1 MRFVYLTFFLLLFS
15 MPVRAATDT
24 TEGEIL
30 VTIKPLHSLVS
41 AVAGPEQN
49 VALLLTG
56 NYSPHDFALRPS
68 QMRQLQSA
76 KVFFYVGE
84 GLESFLLQVLPSLPN
99 DQLRVAVSHSP
110 SVTLLPSRQAGI
122 WPQQHDDH
130 HNSDHHD
137 AIRNIDDHEH
147 DDHEKTDD
155 HNNHDHAAHDHGGIH
170 DPHIWLDPANAALIA
185 ADIAENL
192 ARAFP
197 ENRSRYIANA
207 ATLQSKLAALDT
219 TLQAR
224 LEPVKGKPFIQFH
237 DSVQYFEARYG
248 LKGLGAINLEPDD
261 SPSARRIGDIQNLIA
276 DQNVRCVFR
285 EPQYSDRLVRIVI
298 ADSGASSATLDPLG
312 VPFSPGPELYFQMM
326 EGIATAMRECLGSTA
341 P

>member
-76 KVFFYVGE
+76 KAFFYVGE

-122 WPQQHDDH
+122 WPQQHD
-130 HNSDHHD
+130 N
-137 AIRNIDDHEH
+137 
-147 DDHEKTDD
+147 HEKTDD
-155 HNNHDHAAHDHGGIH
+155 HDDHGHAAHDHGGVH

-197 ENRSRYIANA
+197 ENRSRYTANA

-224 LEPVKGKPFIQFH
+224 LEPVKGRPFIQFH

-261 SPSARRIGDIQNLIA
+261 SPSARRIGDIQNLIT